1 MTPHGPSV
9 GEPSPPDTGTG
20 VVPPGSEPEVD
31 DSKQPSIAGELEKGR
46 GETGVDLRDT
56 KAREESE
63 EAEGKPDNP
72 AEKDDSGDSADFVQS
87 NPTLRAW
94 MPGQGNRFRF
104 DDVRNEGPAVY
115 GDYARIIGSVI
126 NIGQDD
132 RVRLSADPVRRIKLK
147 VATLVKPACFD
158 DLTQRLGRSPVVGL
172 AGPVGTGRSTT
183 ACAALAA
190 RHGQEHVREIMLPE
204 SSDPLQVR
212 DHPNLL
218 QKGHG
223 YIIRLGANAT
233 AGLLRGLERTFEQH
247 EATAVLVRDLDVPD
261 GMLHHA
267 EVFQK
272 CSFDPMSVFRRHLI
286 YNLHGCCVDGHDYC
300 DGRCGIRYARRLL
313 KNDLLRRSVALLA
326 RPREC
331 AQQAETLATRLPQ
344 SHEELAALLPSGE
357 VRRRVRA
364 RAILEM
370 PATEGDYQHRQ
381 LQHRRAL
388 RVTYAVFSGHPIAH
402 VTDAAGLLLEK
413 LDGLFAHPTIGRPAL
428 VHSLPGL
435 LGDDLAGGWDDE
447 GEVAD
452 RPRHEL
458 ATRMSQVEPDMVR
471 ALLDVAWNEFDNSRP
486 VLIGWLDALATHS
499 AEDFKH
505 CAAVAAAGF
514 ACHDF
519 DQVYISVIGNW
530 AKDRKPAL
538 RRAAAAA
545 LVAVASLAKSGAPDR
560 SAIHRIGSRV
570 SGEISSLARS
580 DAAFERDTAA
590 KAWSMGFPISN
601 QNRLL
606 NDLTHVARNAH
617 GYLGQEV
624 AGSVARLAVDLG
636 RAPILV
642 LLKEWA
648 QSGDP
653 VLEVAA
659 GRAFGRLTTS
669 ELPFPGQYPMLALA
683 GASPQ
688 AMEDMAVLWRV
699 VLLDAGL
706 AESGWRQLGH
716 WLRSFR
722 AYPPTAEAFRALLRR
737 LVLDSSLRPRFT
749 YWLSRAG
756 APSPAA
762 SAA

>member
-1 MTPHGPSV
+1 M
-9 GEPSPPDTGTG
+9 
-20 VVPPGSEPEVD
+20 D
-31 DSKQPSIAGELEKGR
+31 DSKQPPTAGEPEHGR
-46 GETGVDLRDT
+46 GEAGVDLRDT
-56 KAREESE
+56 KAREEDE
-63 EAEGKPDNP
+63 EAEDQPDDP
-72 AEKDDSGDSADFVQS
+72 AERDESGDSADFVQS

-115 GDYARIIGSVI
+115 GDYARIIGSII

-132 RVRLSADPVRRIKLK
+132 RARLSADPVRRIKLK

-158 DLTQRLGRSPVVGL
+158 ELTQRLGRSPVAGL

-190 RHGQEHVREIMLPE
+190 RYGQEHVREIMLPE

-212 DHPNLL
+212 DHPDLL

-233 AGLLRGLERTFEQH
+233 AGLLRALERTFEQH

-261 GMLHHA
+261 GVLHHA

-272 CSFDPMSVFRRHLI
+272 CSFDPMSVFRRHLV
-286 YNLHGCCVDGHDYC
+286 YNLYGRCVDGDEHC
-300 DGRCGIRYARRLL
+300 DGRCGIRYARRLF
-313 KNDLLRRSVALLA
+313 KNDLLRRGVTLLA

-331 AQQAETLATRLPQ
+331 AQQAEVLATKLPQ

-370 PATEGDYQHRQ
+370 PTVDGDYQHRQ

-413 LDGLFAHPTIGRPAL
+413 LDGLFAHPAIGRPAL

-435 LGDDLAGGWDDE
+435 LGDDLAGDWDGE
-447 GEVAD
+447 EEVAD
-452 RPRHEL
+452 RLRPDV
-458 ATRMSQVEPDMVR
+458 ATRMAQVEPDMVR
-471 ALLDVAWNEFDNSRP
+471 ALLDVAWNEFDNSRSA
-486 VLIGWLDALATHS
+486 LIGWLDALATHP

-519 DQVYISVIGNW
+519 DHVYNSVIGNW

-545 LVAVASLAKSGAPDR
+545 LVAVANLANSRTPDR
-560 SAIHRIGSRV
+560 SAIHRISSRV

-590 KAWSMGFPISN
+590 KAWSMGFPTSN
-601 QNRLL
+601 HNRLL
-606 NDLTHVARNAH
+606 HDLTHVARNAH
-617 GYLGQEV
+617 GYLGHEV
-624 AGSVARLAVDLG
+624 AGSVTRLAVDLG

-642 LLKEWA
+642 LLKRWA
-648 QSGDP
+648 LSGDS

-659 GRAFGRLTTS
+659 GRAFSRLTTS
-669 ELPFPGQYPMLALA
+669 ELPFPGQFPLLALA

-688 AMEDMAVLWRV
+688 ALEDMAALWRL
-699 VLLDAGL
+699 VLLDPDL
-706 AESGWRQLGH
+706 AENGWRQLGH

-722 AYPPTAEAFRALLRR
+722 AYPPTAEAFRALLRK
-737 LVLDSSLRPRFT
+737 LVLDQSVRPRFT

-756 APSPAA
+756 APSPSA